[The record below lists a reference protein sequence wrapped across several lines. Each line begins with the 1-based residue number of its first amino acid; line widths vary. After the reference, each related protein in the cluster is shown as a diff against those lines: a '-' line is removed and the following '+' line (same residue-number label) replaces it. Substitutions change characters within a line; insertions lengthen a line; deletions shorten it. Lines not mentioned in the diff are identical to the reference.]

1 MAKNTPLLLVDGSS
15 YLFRAYHALPDLSNR
30 AGFPTGAVRGVIAML
45 RKLAKDFEGS
55 PIVVVFDAKG
65 KTFRNE
71 IYDAYK
77 ANRPPM
83 PNDLQQQIEPI
94 HRIIKAMGFP
104 LLVEEGVE
112 ADDVIGTLAREAT
125 VSELPTVISTSDKD
139 MAQLVSESV
148 SLVNTMTEV
157 TLDREGVIEKFG
169 VPPERIVDYLAL
181 MGDSVDNIPGV
192 PKVGP
197 KTAVKWLNEY
207 HDLDGVISHADEVKG
222 KVGENLKNSLE
233 QLPVSH
239 LLATIKCDVALS
251 VDVKNLKMQPVNE
264 NELKV
269 LFEEL
274 EFKTWLDEITHE
286 SEGPI
291 EVRETNYQLVSKV
304 EELDAWISE
313 IEETRQVAISFITEN
328 IKSNKLEIAGVG
340 LAPKSGHACYVPLKH
355 KKSADQIGSTELF
368 QRVELVFSNESV
380 EKVFEDLKEVHSILE
395 DNHIDLNGAV
405 QSTMLQSYVVDSVST
420 RGHRFSDL
428 AKKHTE
434 MPVISEES
442 IVGKGAKR
450 VTFSSLEPE
459 AVCDFAAQSADILLQ
474 LHDYFSST
482 LFSSAKLLSIYQE
495 IELPTSSVLARIE
508 RAGAQVDAQLL
519 LAQSIELA
527 DEMDSLQSQAYDLAG
542 EEFNLA
548 SPKQLQAILFEKLCL
563 PVLKKTAKGQPSTA
577 EPVLQELASGYG
589 EELPRVIL
597 EYRSLSKLKSTYT
610 DALPL
615 QIDSD
620 TGRIHTSY
628 NQAVTA
634 TGRLSSTDPNLQN
647 IPIRTPE
654 GRRIRRAFTSS
665 SGQKIVAADYSQIE
679 LRIMA
684 HLSEDLSLSK
694 AFSEGLDVHKSTAAD
709 IFDCDLDEVTT
720 DQRRSAKAINFGL
733 IYGMSAFGLGRQLG
747 ITRNVASE
755 YMDRYFQ
762 RYPAV
767 QEFMEETRQRA
778 HKDGFVETI
787 YGRRLYLPDI
797 NARNMQRQ
805 QGSERQAV
813 NAPMQGSAADI
824 IKRAM
829 VEVDTWLQTSSYSA
843 RMIMQ
848 VHDELVF
855 EVAEGDVDGATEEIK
870 VRMESAAALKVPLVV
885 DVGIGDN
892 WDEAH

>member
-15 YLFRAYHALPDLSNR
+15 YLFRAYHALPDLSNKE
-30 AGFPTGAVRGVIAML
+30 GFPTGAVRGVIAML

-55 PIVVVFDAKG
+55 PIAVVFDAKG

-71 IYDAYK
+71 IYSDYK

-104 LLVEEGVE
+104 LLVEKGVE
-112 ADDVIGTLAREAT
+112 ADDVIGTLARQAT
-125 VSELPTVISTSDKD
+125 HLELPTVISTSDKD

-157 TLDREGVIEKFG
+157 TMDRQGVIEKFG

-197 KTAVKWLNEY
+197 KTAVKWLNAY
-207 HDLDGVISHADEVKG
+207 HDLDGVISHAHEIKG
-222 KVGENLKNSLE
+222 KVGDNLRNSLK
-233 QLPVSH
+233 QLPLSH
-239 LLATIKCDVALS
+239 LLATIKCDVELG
-251 VDVKNLKMQPVNE
+251 VNVKDLRMQSVNE
-264 NELKV
+264 NELKD

-274 EFKTWLDEITHE
+274 EFRTWLDEITNE
-286 SEGPI
+286 VEGST
-291 EVRETNYQLVSKV
+291 EVSETNYDLVGKL
-304 EELDAWISE
+304 EELDVWISD
-313 IEETRQVAISFITEN
+313 IEETRQVAVSLITDDT
-328 IKSNKLEIAGVG
+328 KSNILEIIGIG
-340 LAPKSGHACYVPLKH
+340 LATKPGCACYVPIHH
-355 KKSADQIGSTELF
+355 KKATDQIELTELF
-368 QRVELVFSNESV
+368 QRLKKVFSNDCV
-380 EKVFEDLKEVHSILE
+380 DKVFENLKDIYSIKEDSDLVLE
-395 DNHIDLNGAV
+395 GAV
-405 QSTMLQSYVVDSVST
+405 HSTMLQSYVVDSVST
-420 RGHRFSDL
+420 RGHRFFDL
-428 AKKHTE
+428 AKKYLDL
-434 MPVISEES
+434 PVINAES

-450 VTFSSLEPE
+450 VTFSSLEPRE
-459 AVCDFAAQSADILLQ
+459 VYDFAAQSADILLR
-474 LHDYFSST
+474 LHEYFSST
-482 LFSSAKLLSIYQE
+482 LLSSAKLLSIYRE
-495 IELPTSSVLARIE
+495 IELPTSLVLARIE
-508 RAGAQVDAQLL
+508 RTGAKVDAQLL
-519 LAQSIELA
+519 LEQSAELA
-527 DEMDSLQSQAYDLAG
+527 EKTASLQSEAYKLAD
-542 EEFNLA
+542 EEFNLG
-548 SPKQLQAILFEKLCL
+548 SPKQLQSILFEKLSL
-563 PVLKKTAKGQPSTA
+563 PVIKKTAKGQPSTA
-577 EPVLQELASGYG
+577 EPVLQALASDYG

-610 DALPL
+610 DALPQ
-615 QIDSD
+615 QIDPN

-654 GRRIRRAFTSS
+654 GRRIRKAFTSS
-665 SGQKIVAADYSQIE
+665 PSQKIVAADYSQIE

-684 HLSEDLSLSK
+684 HLSEDLGLTE
-694 AFSEGLDVHKSTAAD
+694 AFLEGLDVHKSTAAD
-709 IFDCDLDEVTT
+709 IFDCDLDAVTA

-747 ITRNVASE
+747 IGRNLAGE

-767 QEFMEETRQRA
+767 QEFMDEIRKRA

-829 VEVDTWLQTSSYSA
+829 VDVDAWLQTSQYSA

-855 EVAEGDVDGATEEIK
+855 EVAEVDVGEVIEGIK
-870 VRMESAAALKVPLVV
+870 VCMESAAELKVPLVV
-885 DVGIGDN
+885 DVGVGDN

>member
-15 YLFRAYHALPDLSNR
+15 YLFRAYHALPDLSNG

-55 PIVVVFDAKG
+55 PIAVVFDAKG

-83 PNDLQQQIEPI
+83 PNDLQRQIEPI
-94 HRIIKAMGFP
+94 HRIIEAMGFP
-104 LLVEEGVE
+104 LLVEKGVE
-112 ADDVIGTLAREAT
+112 ADDVIGTLAKEAT
-125 VSELPTVISTSDKD
+125 VSALPTVISTSDKD

-148 SLVNTMTEV
+148 SLVNTMTEI
-157 TLDREGVIEKFG
+157 TLDRQGVIEKFG

-197 KTAVKWLNEY
+197 KTAVKWLNQY
-207 HDLDGVISHADEVKG
+207 RDLEGVISHADEIKG
-222 KVGENLKNSLE
+222 KVGENLRNSLE

-239 LLATIKCDVALS
+239 LLATIKCDVKLS
-251 VDVKNLKMQPVNE
+251 VDVKGLKKQPVNE
-264 NELKV
+264 KELKG

-274 EFKTWLDEITHE
+274 EFKTWLDEITHGADRPTAL
-286 SEGPI
+286 S
-291 EVRETNYQLVSKV
+291 ETNYSLVSKV
-304 EELDAWISE
+304 EELDDWISE
-313 IEETRQVAISFITEN
+313 INKSRQVAISFITEDK
-328 IKSNKLEIAGVG
+328 KSNNLEISGVA
-340 LAPKSGHACYVPLKH
+340 LASKPGCACYVPLDH
-355 KKSADQIGSTELF
+355 KTSADQIGPTVLF
-368 QRVELVFSNESV
+368 QRLGAVLSNKGI
-380 EKVFEDLKEVHSILE
+380 EKVFEDPKDVYSISKGNHLDINGPVH
-395 DNHIDLNGAV
+395 
-405 QSTMLQSYVVDSVST
+405 STMLQSYVVDSVST
-420 RGHRFSDL
+420 RGHRFSEL
-428 AKKHTE
+428 AKKHLE
-434 MPVISEES
+434 MPVISEGS

-459 AVCDFAAQSADILLQ
+459 ALCDFGAQSADILLQ
-474 LHDYFSST
+474 LHEYFSST
-482 LFSSAKLLSIYQE
+482 LTSSPKLLSIYQE

-519 LAQSIELA
+519 LEQSRELA
-527 DEMDSLQSQAYDLAG
+527 DEMDVLQSRAYKLAD

-548 SPKQLQAILFEKLCL
+548 SPKQLQVILFEKLCL
-563 PVLKKTAKGQPSTA
+563 PVLKKTGKGQPSTA
-577 EPVLQELASGYG
+577 EPILQELATDYG

-615 QIDSD
+615 QIDPE
-620 TGRIHTSY
+620 TGRIHTTY

-647 IPIRTPE
+647 IPIRTSE
-654 GRRIRRAFTSS
+654 GRRIRKAFTSS
-665 SGQKIVAADYSQIE
+665 QGQKIVAADYSQIE

-684 HLSEDLSLSK
+684 HLSEDLGLTK
-694 AFSEGLDVHKSTAAD
+694 AFTEGLDVHKSTAAD
-709 IFDCDLDEVTT
+709 IFDCELDEVTA

-747 ITRNVASE
+747 IARNLASE

-767 QEFMEETRQRA
+767 QEFMEETRLRA

-797 NARNMQRQ
+797 NARNIQRQ

-829 VEVDTWLQTSSYSA
+829 VQVDARLKNASYSA

-855 EVAEGDVDGATEEIK
+855 EVVEADVDAAVNEIK
-870 VRMESAAALKVPLVV
+870 TCMESAAVLKVPLVV

>member
-1 MAKNTPLLLVDGSS
+1 
-15 YLFRAYHALPDLSNR
+15 
-30 AGFPTGAVRGVIAML
+30 
-45 RKLAKDFEGS
+45 
-55 PIVVVFDAKG
+55 
-65 KTFRNE
+65 
-71 IYDAYK
+71 
-77 ANRPPM
+77 
-83 PNDLQQQIEPI
+83 
-94 HRIIKAMGFP
+94 
-104 LLVEEGVE
+104 
-112 ADDVIGTLAREAT
+112 
-125 VSELPTVISTSDKD
+125 
-139 MAQLVSESV
+139 
-148 SLVNTMTEV
+148 
-157 TLDREGVIEKFG
+157 
-169 VPPERIVDYLAL
+169 
-181 MGDSVDNIPGV
+181 
-192 PKVGP
+192 
-197 KTAVKWLNEY
+197 
-207 HDLDGVISHADEVKG
+207 
-222 KVGENLKNSLE
+222 
-233 QLPVSH
+233 
-239 LLATIKCDVALS
+239 
-251 VDVKNLKMQPVNE
+251 MQPVNE

-291 EVRETNYQLVSKV
+291 EVRETNYHLVSKV

-313 IEETRQVAISFITEN
+313 IEETRQVAVSFITEN

-355 KKSADQIGSTELF
+355 KKSSGQIGSTELF
-368 QRVELVFSNESV
+368 QRLELVFSNESV

-495 IELPTSSVLARIE
+495 IELPTSSVLSRIE
-508 RAGAQVDAQLL
+508 RVGAQVDAQLL